1 MNILYVKPEEV
12 GEKQIQVTSPEDIRH
27 LSKVL
32 RVKVGDTLP
41 VSDGSEWEYVG
52 RIEEISEYEI
62 VLSIVDKQKH
72 GRELS
77 YHVELFQGVPKSP
90 KLELIVRKSVELG
103 ASAITPVYMDRCV
116 NKPSG
121 REDKKR
127 GRLQKIADEA
137 VKQCLSPRN
146 PIVNEYM
153 AFNDALNVLSDFDL
167 IIFPYENEENRT
179 LKDLLTNDF
188 LRPKAVDAL
197 DKVAVD
203 ALDKVNDSETSSE
216 DEAKILKANIPKI
229 AVIIGPEGG
238 FSTKE
243 VDKLRSLGIGPVSLG
258 KSILRTETAGP
269 ATLAMLMYEF
279 EL

>member
-32 RVKVGDTLP
+32 RAKIGDTVP

-52 RIEEISEYEI
+52 RIEKVSEDGI

-90 KLELIVRKSVELG
+90 KLELIVKKSVELG

-121 REDKKR
+121 REEKKLV
-127 GRLQKIADEA
+127 RLQKIADEA
-137 VKQCLSPRN
+137 VKQCLSPRT
-146 PIVNEYM
+146 PIVHEYM
-153 AFNDALNVLSDFDL
+153 AFNDALSILSDFDFV
-167 IIFPYENEENRT
+167 IFPYENEENVT
-179 LKDLLTNDF
+179 LKDF
-188 LRPKAVDAL
+188 L
-197 DKVAVD
+197 
-203 ALDKVNDSETSSE
+203 SSE
-216 DEAKILKANIPKI
+216 ASR
-229 AVIIGPEGG
+229 G
-238 FSTKE
+238 
-243 VDKLRSLGIGPVSLG
+243 
-258 KSILRTETAGP
+258 
-269 ATLAMLMYEF
+269 EF
-279 EL
+279 F

>member
-1 MNILYVKPEEV
+1 MNILYVKPDEV

-32 RVKVGDTLP
+32 RVEVGDTIP
-41 VSDGSEWEYVG
+41 VSDGSEWEYIG
-52 RIEEISEYEI
+52 KIEEVSENAI

-146 PIVNEYM
+146 PIVNEYI
-153 AFNDALNVLSDFDL
+153 AFNDVLNVLTDFDFV
-167 IIFPYENEENRT
+167 IFPYENEENRT

-188 LRPKAVDAL
+188 LRTKDRHI
-197 DKVAVD
+197 
-203 ALDKVNDSETSSE
+203 LDKVNDSEISNE

>member
-32 RVKVGDTLP
+32 RAKIGDTVP

-52 RIEEISEYEI
+52 RIEKVSEDGI

-103 ASAITPVYMDRCV
+103 ASVITPVYMDRCV

-121 REDKKR
+121 REAKKLV
-127 GRLQKIADEA
+127 RLQKIADEA

-146 PIVNEYM
+146 PIVHEYVT
-153 AFNDALNVLSDFDL
+153 FNDALDIFSEFDFV
-167 IIFPYENEENRT
+167 IFPYENEENFT
-179 LKDLLTNDF
+179 LKDF
-188 LRPKAVDAL
+188 L
-197 DKVAVD
+197 
-203 ALDKVNDSETSSE
+203 SSE
-216 DEAKILKANIPKI
+216 ASREKKTPGKIPRI
-229 AVIIGPEGG
+229 AVLIGPEGG
-238 FSTKE
+238 FSTDE
-243 VDKLRSLGIGPVSLG
+243 VEKLESLGIRPVSLG

>member
-1 MNILYVKPEEV
+1 MNILYVKPDEV
-12 GEKQIQVTSPEDIRH
+12 GEKQIHVTSPEDIRH

-32 RVKVGDTLP
+32 RAKIGDTVP

-52 RIEEISEYEI
+52 RIEEISEDGI

-121 REDKKR
+121 REAKKLV
-127 GRLQKIADEA
+127 RLQKIADEA
-137 VKQCLSPRN
+137 VKQCLSPRT
-146 PIVNEYM
+146 PIVHEYVT
-153 AFNDALNVLSDFDL
+153 FNDALDIFSEFDFV
-167 IIFPYENEENRT
+167 IFPYENEENVT
-179 LKDLLTNDF
+179 LKDF
-188 LRPKAVDAL
+188 L
-197 DKVAVD
+197 
-203 ALDKVNDSETSSE
+203 SSE
-216 DEAKILKANIPKI
+216 ACREKKISGKIPRI
-229 AVIIGPEGG
+229 AVLIGPEGG
-238 FSTKE
+238 FSTQE
-243 VDKLRSLGIGPVSLG
+243 VEKLESLGIRPVSLG

>member
-1 MNILYVKPEEV
+1 MNILYVKPDEV

-32 RVKVGDTLP
+32 RVKVGDMLP

-52 RIEEISEYEI
+52 RIEEISEYGI

-146 PIVNEYM
+146 PIVNEYI
-153 AFNDALNVLSDFDL
+153 AFNDALNVLPDFDL
-167 IIFPYENEENRT
+167 VIFPYENEENRT
-179 LKDLLTNDF
+179 LKDLLTKDF
-188 LRPKAVDAL
+188 LRLKDRHIL
-197 DKVAVD
+197 DKA
-203 ALDKVNDSETSSE
+203 NDSETSSE
-216 DEAKILKANIPKI
+216 DEAKILKADIPKI

-243 VDKLRSLGIGPVSLG
+243 VDKLRSIGIRSVSLG

-269 ATLAMLMYEF
+269 TTLAMLMYEF

>member
-1 MNILYVKPEEV
+1 MNILYVKPDEV

-32 RVKVGDTLP
+32 RGKIGNTVS

-52 RIEEISEYEI
+52 RIEEISEDGI

-103 ASAITPVYMDRCV
+103 ASTITPVYMDRCV

-121 REDKKR
+121 REDKKLV
-127 GRLQKIADEA
+127 RLQKIAYEA

-146 PIVNEYM
+146 PIVHEYVT
-153 AFNDALNVLSDFDL
+153 FNDALDIFSEFDFV
-167 IIFPYENEENRT
+167 IFPYENEENVT
-179 LKDLLTNDF
+179 LKDF
-188 LRPKAVDAL
+188 L
-197 DKVAVD
+197 
-203 ALDKVNDSETSSE
+203 SSE
-216 DEAKILKANIPKI
+216 ACREKKIQ
-229 AVIIGPEGG
+229 GR
-238 FSTKE
+238 F
-243 VDKLRSLGIGPVSLG
+243 R
-258 KSILRTETAGP
+258 
-269 ATLAMLMYEF
+269 
-279 EL
+279 ELQS

>member
-12 GEKQIQVTSPEDIRH
+12 GEKQIQVISPEDIRH

-52 RIEEISEYEI
+52 RIEEISEDRI
-62 VLSIVDKQKH
+62 ILSIVDKQKH

-77 YHVELFQGVPKSP
+77 YHAELFQGVPKSP
-90 KLELIVRKSVELG
+90 KLELIVKKSVELG

-153 AFNDALNVLSDFDL
+153 NFNDVLNVLADFDL
-167 IIFPYENEENRT
+167 VIFPYENEENRT
-179 LKDLLTNDF
+179 LKDLLTKDF
-188 LRPKAVDAL
+188 LRPKGRHVL
-197 DKVAVD
+197 DKVS
-203 ALDKVNDSETSSE
+203 DSETSGE
-216 DEAKILKANIPKI
+216 DEAKILKADIPKI

-243 VDKLRSLGIGPVSLG
+243 VDKLRSLGIRSVSLG

>member
-32 RVKVGDTLP
+32 RAKIGDTVP

-52 RIEEISEYEI
+52 RIEKVSEDGI

-103 ASAITPVYMDRCV
+103 ASVITPVYMDRCV

-121 REDKKR
+121 REAKKLV
-127 GRLQKIADEA
+127 RLQKIADEA
-137 VKQCLSPRN
+137 VKQCLSPRT
-146 PIVNEYM
+146 PIVHEYVT
-153 AFNDALNVLSDFDL
+153 FNDALDIFSEFDFV
-167 IIFPYENEENRT
+167 IFPYENEENVT
-179 LKDLLTNDF
+179 LKDFLLT
-188 LRPKAVDAL
+188 
-197 DKVAVD
+197 
-203 ALDKVNDSETSSE
+203 
-216 DEAKILKANIPKI
+216 EACREKKISGKIPRI
-229 AVIIGPEGG
+229 AVLIRPEGG
-238 FSTKE
+238 FSTQE
-243 VDKLRSLGIGPVSLG
+243 VEKLESLGIRSVSLG

>member
-1 MNILYVKPEEV
+1 MNILYVKPDEV

-32 RVKVGDTLP
+32 RGKIGNTVS

-52 RIEEISEYEI
+52 RIEEISEDGI

-103 ASAITPVYMDRCV
+103 ASTITPVYMDRCV

-121 REDKKR
+121 REDKKLV
-127 GRLQKIADEA
+127 RLQKIAYEA

-146 PIVNEYM
+146 PIVHEYVT
-153 AFNDALNVLSDFDL
+153 FNDALDIFSEFDFV
-167 IIFPYENEENRT
+167 IFPYENEENVT
-179 LKDLLTNDF
+179 LKDF
-188 LRPKAVDAL
+188 L
-197 DKVAVD
+197 
-203 ALDKVNDSETSSE
+203 SSE
-216 DEAKILKANIPKI
+216 ACRE
-229 AVIIGPEGG
+229 
-238 FSTKE
+238 
-243 VDKLRSLGIGPVSLG
+243 
-258 KSILRTETAGP
+258 
-269 ATLAMLMYEF
+269 
-279 EL
+279 

>member
-32 RVKVGDTLP
+32 RVKVGDMLP

-52 RIEEISEYEI
+52 RIEEISADGI
-62 VLSIVDKQKH
+62 ILSIVDKQKH

-153 AFNDALNVLSDFDL
+153 NFNDVLNVLADFDL
-167 IIFPYENEENRT
+167 VIFPYENEENRT
-179 LKDLLTNDF
+179 LKDLLTKDF
-188 LRPKAVDAL
+188 LRQKAMDDL
-197 DKVAVD
+197 DKAD
-203 ALDKVNDSETSSE
+203 DSETSSE
-216 DEAKILKANIPKI
+216 NEAKNLKGDIPKI
-229 AVIIGPEGG
+229 AIIIGPEGG

-243 VDKLRSLGIGPVSLG
+243 VDKLRSIGIRPVSLG

>member
-1 MNILYVKPEEV
+1 MNILYVKPDEV

-32 RVKVGDTLP
+32 RVKIGDTIP
-41 VSDGSEWEYVG
+41 VSDGSEWEYIG
-52 RIEEISEYEI
+52 KIEEVSENAI

-121 REDKKR
+121 RENKKLV
-127 GRLQKIADEA
+127 RLQKIADEA

-153 AFNDALNVLSDFDL
+153 NFNDVLNVLSDFDFV
-167 IIFPYENEENRT
+167 IFPYENEENRT
-179 LKDLLTNDF
+179 LKDLLTEDI
-188 LRPKAVDAL
+188 LTSEDRRAIDKA
-197 DKVAVD
+197 
-203 ALDKVNDSETSSE
+203 NEIESSNE
-216 DEAKILKANIPKI
+216 DEAKIFKDYNPRI

-243 VDKLRSLGIGPVSLG
+243 VDKLEALGIRPVSLG